1 MKVLIIDNFD
11 SFTHNLAQLIE
22 KTVGPNYCII
32 KNDRKK
38 IDVHEFRKIIFS
50 PGPGIP
56 KEEAGLMQYILTNY
70 QKTKSI
76 LGICLGHQA
85 IAEFYGAKLINLTKV
100 YHGIQSNI
108 NLIDKQE
115 SLFLNLPSQIK
126 GGLYHSW
133 GIDETSI
140 PDHIKVTAK
149 SEDGILMGI
158 SHATYDIKGL
168 QFHPESIMT
177 DYGETII
184 RNWLTV

>member
-22 KTVGPNYCII
+22 KTVGTNYCII
-32 KNDRKK
+32 KNDSKK
-38 IDVHEFRKIIFS
+38 IDVHEFHKIIFS

-56 KEEAGLMQYILTNY
+56 KEEAGLMQYILSNY

-108 NLIDKQE
+108 NVIDPAD
-115 SLFLNLPSQIK
+115 SLFKNLPISIK

-133 GIDETSI
+133 GVSNSNFPECLKITTIS
-140 PDHIKVTAK
+140 A
-149 SEDGILMGI
+149 DGIIMGV
-158 SHATYDIKGL
+158 SHKIYDIKGL

-177 DYGETII
+177 DYGEMII
-184 RNWLTV
+184 RNWLSK

>member
-11 SFTHNLAQLIE
+11 SFTFNLAQLIE
-22 KTVGPNYCII
+22 KTVGTNYCII
-32 KNDRKK
+32 KNDSKK
-38 IDVHEFRKIIFS
+38 IDVHEFHKIIFS

-56 KEEAGLMQYILTNY
+56 KEEAGLMQYILSNY

-100 YHGIQSNI
+100 YHGIQSHIKLI
-108 NLIDKQE
+108 NKQE
-115 SLFLNLPSQIK
+115 SLFKNLPPIIK

-133 GIDETSI
+133 GVCNSNFPECLKITTIS
-140 PDHIKVTAK
+140 A
-149 SEDGILMGI
+149 DGIIMGV
-158 SHATYDIKGL
+158 SHKIYDIKGL

-177 DYGETII
+177 DYGEMII
-184 RNWLTV
+184 RNWLSK

>member
-32 KNDRKK
+32 KNDREK
-38 IDVHEFRKIIFS
+38 INLDEYEKIIFS

-56 KEEAGLMQYILTNY
+56 KEEAGLMHHILTNY
-70 QKTKSI
+70 QQTKRI

-85 IAEFYGAKLINLTKV
+85 IAEFYGAKLINLTNV

-108 NLIDKQE
+108 NVIDPPD
-115 SLFLNLPSQIK
+115 SLFKNLPLSIK

-133 GIDETSI
+133 GVCNSNFPECLKINAIS
-140 PDHIKVTAK
+140 A
-149 SEDGILMGI
+149 DGIIMGV
-158 SHATYDIKGL
+158 SHKIYDIKGL

-177 DYGETII
+177 DYGEMII
-184 RNWLTV
+184 RNWLSK